1 MLGRGA
7 PEEFTL
13 KNEHAPNIF
22 EARLIIDKNGIDE
35 ALWWGSH
42 ASQPTKIFCGSVHR
56 SPGPNGRLIFAARR
70 HLNLYSFGAGIMP
83 RNAAI
88 VRK

>member
-42 ASQPTKIFCGSVHR
+42 ASQPTKISAEASISR
-56 SPGPNGRLIFAARR
+56 RGPTDD
-70 HLNLYSFGAGIMP
+70 
-83 RNAAI
+83 
-88 VRK
+88 